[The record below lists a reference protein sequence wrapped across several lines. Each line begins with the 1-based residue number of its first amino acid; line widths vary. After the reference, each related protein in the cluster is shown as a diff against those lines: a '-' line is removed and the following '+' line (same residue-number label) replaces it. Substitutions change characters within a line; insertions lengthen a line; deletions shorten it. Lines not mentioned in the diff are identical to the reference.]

1 MVELFGFL
9 QTEALGRRP
18 NHPSDGFSGLRPLA
32 RLRRAACGPF
42 SPAEQSEKR
51 KGHTLPTMG

>member
-9 QTEALGRRP
+9 QTETLGRRP

-32 RLRRAACGPF
+32 RLRPAARSLPLNK
-42 SPAEQSEKR
+42 AKKEKR
-51 KGHTLPTMG
+51 HTLPTMG

>member
-9 QTEALGRRP
+9 QTETLGRRS

-32 RLRRAACGPF
+32 RLRRAAARSLPLNK
-42 SPAEQSEKR
+42 AKKEKR
-51 KGHTLPTMG
+51 HTLPTMG

>member
-9 QTEALGRRP
+9 QTETLGRRP

-32 RLRRAACGPF
+32 RSLPLNKAKK
-42 SPAEQSEKR
+42 EKR
-51 KGHTLPTMG
+51 HTLPTMG